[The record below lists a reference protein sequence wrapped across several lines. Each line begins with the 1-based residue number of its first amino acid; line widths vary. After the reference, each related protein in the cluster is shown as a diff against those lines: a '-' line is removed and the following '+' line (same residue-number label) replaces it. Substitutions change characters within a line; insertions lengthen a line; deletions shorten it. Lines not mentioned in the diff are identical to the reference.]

1 MEKIKMALIENKVI
15 DQITV
20 DATDVVFVREVTII
34 ENDGAEVAKTYKRW
48 SLNKG
53 QDVSDQ
59 TQKVQDICAVAWK

>member
-1 MEKIKMALIENKVI
+1 MALIENKVI
-15 DQITV
+15 DQITA

-59 TQKVQDICAVAWK
+59 TQQVQDICAAAWK

>member
-1 MEKIKMALIENKVI
+1 MALTEKKIV

-20 DATDVVFVREVTII
+20 DAIGTVFVREATIV
-34 ENDGAEVAKTYKRW
+34 ENDGAEIAKTYKRW

-59 TQKVQDICAVAWK
+59 TQQVQDICAAAWKE